1 MTLSSYF
8 EYYHRAIQ
16 QHNNGLKLVL
26 GGTGLGK
33 TSATIEVIRSP
44 EYQQRKFIYCA
55 NRKQLIEEMAQ
66 SLHHPGSPPC
76 YVVLPRDLEAV
87 LETLR
92 ELRQPFYELF
102 ENPLFTD
109 NVRRWNDRTPL
120 KRIDLPAVKKACNT
134 LEELIVQKVMVPEA
148 LEPQMSDY
156 ARQILHAFKPPLL
169 RANTHHA
176 T

>member
-8 EYYHRAIQ
+8 EYYHHTIQ

-33 TSATIEVIRSP
+33 TSATIDVVRAP

-66 SLHHPGSPPC
+66 SLHCPGSPPC

-87 LETLR
+87 LGTLR

-102 ENPLFTD
+102 EDPLFTD
-109 NVRRWNDRTPL
+109 NVRRWSDRTPL
-120 KRIDLPAVKKACNT
+120 KRIDLEVVVAGRRFTPRR
-134 LEELIVQKVMVPEA
+134 PEGG
-148 LEPQMSDY
+148 
-156 ARQILHAFKPPLL
+156 R
-169 RANTHHA
+169 
-176 T
+176 